1 MVSFAVETVGWDD
14 GGGGGVVTGAEGE
27 AESGTEQGAG
37 GGGLAAV
44 SVNDPQA
51 GSRAVAAHGS
61 HQEVVGVHRMDYQG
75 LAEAGGKAC
84 MEVEDGLLCGDVAAS
99 QAVEAALAD
108 GYCAARR
115 VWRQMGWSVSQG
127 CIPTLYV
134 PPGCMG
140 SPGRMLTTAVPV
152 QARDV
157 SCGWMS
163 VYRSRGRVMAQG
175 RSRCLPRDGNA
186 AGAGR

>member
-1 MVSFAVETVGWDD
+1 MVGFAVETVGWDD

-108 GYCAARR
+108 GYCAGIA
-115 VWRQMGWSVSQG
+115 G
-127 CIPTLYV
+127 
-134 PPGCMG
+134 G
-140 SPGRMLTTAVPV
+140 SHKG
-152 QARDV
+152 
-157 SCGWMS
+157 
-163 VYRSRGRVMAQG
+163 AQG
-175 RSRCLPRDGNA
+175 VEADGAVGIPGMYPHAVCA
-186 AGAGR
+186 AGLHWFARADAHDSCTRAGARCVVCVDVGVSVEGACHGTGS